1 MLLSLSSQDFFEI
14 YAERESYDEIPLLTA
29 DGITIPKIGL
39 KQSLSMK
46 DHVNQVPTIA
56 GSNRDEVKLWL
67 ATAEYFVGLD
77 SSAIGSVLSIP
88 KVRLKDEDAFEAFNY
103 YRSSAW
109 KIRGVDIPLKA
120 LHESGNK
127 NLYAYRFDWDDHRKF
142 VIADFKKLIG
152 AAHATEIPLLAGNA
166 KLVGGYPLSDLIY
179 PAGKSKYF
187 TSRNMMRFWT
197 NFAKN
202 GEPGESSNSVKWNP
216 IFNNGKGYS
225 YIILDKRKNLK
236 NESEFKSFKTLAE
249 ELYVDNRVNN
259 LEKCVIL
266 LQMFTFVGNDLYDE
280 NIKHYPGKCERAES
294 ENFLIEN
301 ASFIEY

>member
-1 MLLSLSSQDFFEI
+1 
-14 YAERESYDEIPLLTA
+14 
-29 DGITIPKIGL
+29 
-39 KQSLSMK
+39 MK
-46 DHVNQVPTIA
+46 DALYDKDLVQIVPTIV

-88 KVRLKDEDAFEAFNY
+88 NVRLKDEDAFEAFNY

-109 KIRGVDIPLKA
+109 KIRGVDIPLEA

-187 TSRNMMRFWT
+187 ISRNMMRFWT
-197 NFAKN
+197 NFAKS
-202 GEPGESSNSVKWNP
+202 GEPGESSNSVKWNS

-225 YIILDKRKNLK
+225 YIILDNRKNLK

-266 LQMFTFVGNDLYDE
+266 LQIIYSII
-280 NIKHYPGKCERAES
+280 NI
-294 ENFLIEN
+294 
-301 ASFIEY
+301 